1 MATVTA
7 TARPTARMASTTG
20 AGTRRS
26 RCHQDAASMPWGL
39 AAGQADPAP
48 APVGAGPTVTGTRW
62 TALLT

>member
-1 MATVTA
+1 
-7 TARPTARMASTTG
+7 MASTTG